1 MVRDGVANIVSRLQ
15 ECGFDPR
22 KVGQDAWESRC
33 PGHRS
38 LDHALSITR
47 NECNHVVLNCR
58 SAENCTHLKVV
69 RAVGFTNDHLYAETP
84 DWLISR
90 LRRVAVEPEERAEF
104 TSEPPEIGEPA
115 NEAASPLSHETSRAA
130 PLVPAVEIT
139 RGTPEIAHDTNEA
152 ASFLRHEP
160 SHTTPLAPEIIAE
173 ANGAVS
179 PSDNE
184 TSHAVG
190 LSVGQQDGG

>member
-22 KVGQDAWESRC
+22 KIGQDAWESRC

-58 SAENCTHLKVV
+58 SAENCTHLKVI

-84 DWLISR
+84 
-90 LRRVAVEPEERAEF
+90 RVVDQPVAARCCRAGR
-104 TSEPPEIGEPA
+104 TCGT
-115 NEAASPLSHETSRAA
+115 HVGTSRNRRAGKRSGVA
-130 PLVPAVEIT
+130 FLFPSPVD
-139 RGTPEIAHDTNEA
+139 RG
-152 ASFLRHEP
+152 RY
-160 SHTTPLAPEIIAE
+160 
-173 ANGAVS
+173 
-179 PSDNE
+179 
-184 TSHAVG
+184 
-190 LSVGQQDGG
+190 